1 MRREQAEMLIDKLQA
16 AYNSGLPEDTRA
28 IYVDKLMTLPFATG
42 TRRVDRLINTSRWMP
57 KIAELMQPVDGE
69 IEQQNVTMRDDWA
82 DSPECEF
89 ALYRQDRMVAL
100 DEPTYWQYLSNPAER
115 ARLEA
120 AWRYEW
126 LRTSNRPRRAG

>member
-16 AYNSGLPEDTRA
+16 AYNSVLPEDTRA

-69 IEQQNVTMRDDWA
+69 SEQQNVTVRSEWA
-82 DSPECEF
+82 DSPECDF
-89 ALYRQDRMVAL
+89 ALYRQDRLIAL

-126 LRTSNRPRRAG
+126 LQTSKARRAG